1 MKTVRRSIIVRDSD
15 LDRLMAKFARTG
27 LYNVV
32 EYEPLTYQGLQ
43 NENLIKQLKDPDVL
57 RHHTELPDPYA
68 ELLFRTNDLYDQR
81 YLNWSLTYNYPAGQ
95 IYVQTR
101 ENQPAQSLY
110 RLYVEYDYN

>member
-32 EYEPLTYQGLQ
+32 EYEPLTYQGFP
-43 NENLIKQLKDPDVL
+43 NENLIKQLKDIDTP
-57 RHHTELPDPYA
+57 RHHTVVPGPYV
-68 ELLFRTNDLYDQR
+68 ELLLRTTELYDQR
-81 YLNWSLTYNYPAGQ
+81 YLNWSLTYDYPAGQ
-95 IYVQTR
+95 LYVQTR
-101 ENQPAQSLY
+101 ENQPAQPLY